1 VQRSCHDADAW
12 PCEEL
17 YVYVNVPSTD
27 YPDSAGQT
35 VLGDLSFTYTVSDQF
50 VCCGDNLS
58 TAVGHVWTEA
68 VNPAMNQL
76 GGTTDSHA
84 IVAPILS
91 KYGQSSANWE
101 MDKYSINYA
110 TETTSV
116 VAGVVSF
123 AVKNGL
129 SASGGASSV
138 MQESPPTKQ
147 AVTVVAADETDPMAA
162 IEIWIVE
169 LPTKVRTV
177 RILWTSPTYF
187 ADLLAYL

>member
-1 VQRSCHDADAW
+1 M
-12 PCEEL
+12 
-17 YVYVNVPSTD
+17 D
-27 YPDSAGQT
+27 YPESAGQAE
-35 VLGDLSFTYTVSDQF
+35 LGDLSFTYTVSDQF
-50 VCCGDNLS
+50 VCCGDIIS
-58 TAVGHVWTEA
+58 TAAGHVWIEA

-76 GGTTDSHA
+76 GGITDAHA
-84 IVAPILS
+84 IMAPILS

-101 MDKYSINYA
+101 VDKYSINYA

-116 VAGVVSF
+116 VAGTVSF

-129 SASGGASSV
+129 SASSGASSV

-169 LPTKVRTV
+169 LPSKVCPVRMLCCGSSNFGTYPHTLETK
-177 RILWTSPTYF
+177 TSHFFTGNALP
-187 ADLLAYL
+187 